1 MENPLTFE
9 EMGKKLKGE
18 LIRQKLISTG
28 LIDSKVFKENFI
40 SRMMW
45 YSWSE
50 VWRFSLHKINSRE
63 VMQIYY
69 LDKERGNLG

>member
-40 SRMMW
+40 SRMM
-45 YSWSE
+45 
-50 VWRFSLHKINSRE
+50 
-63 VMQIYY
+63 
-69 LDKERGNLG
+69 